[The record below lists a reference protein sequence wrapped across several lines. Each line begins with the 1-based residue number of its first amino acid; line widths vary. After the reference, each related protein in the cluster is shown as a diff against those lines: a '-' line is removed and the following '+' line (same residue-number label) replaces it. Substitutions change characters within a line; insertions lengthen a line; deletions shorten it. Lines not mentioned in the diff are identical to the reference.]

1 VKSRV
6 VYSGAPIQVILD
18 LTLNSAPS
26 AVSPAGSRWLVTMT
40 VLAVYI
46 CMIDRI
52 AISIAIIPMAEEN
65 GWSPTVQGAV
75 MSAFFL
81 GYVTLQIPA
90 GYLSDRFGGKWVL
103 GLGVLFWSLFT
114 LLTPAS
120 AALGISILL
129 ACRFLMGVA
138 EAVTWPSIYSLYS
151 RWVHPNRRAS
161 AVGLMNSGIAGGSVV
176 ALICTPWLISVWSW
190 QGAFYLY
197 GLLGILWFAVWAPLA
212 RSRPAGNTEWGTADA
227 TLVAS
232 EGGSAGDHIKA
243 PSQLIYPRLTVR
255 GMLRSRAVWAIAVAH
270 ICINWSLYLVLS
282 WFPTFVNRELG
293 ADLRLAGF
301 LALAPTVVSLIMAPT
316 AGRLFDRLVARG
328 MNRLKIRRWMQ
339 TIAFLGIA
347 GAMLGITLTDSLI
360 ISVIVLT
367 VSNALTA
374 FSIGGFATNHLDI
387 APNQSGLLMGVTNTL
402 AAVSSSLSV
411 FVSGWIQDFTGGWDA
426 VFLTAAVVSLLGAL
440 IYVRMSGVERE
451 FD

>member
-1 VKSRV
+1 M
-6 VYSGAPIQVILD
+6 
-18 LTLNSAPS
+18 LNVSNG
-26 AVSPAGSRWLVTMT
+26 AVSPAGSRWLVFMT

-52 AISIAIIPMAEEN
+52 AISIAIIPMAEDN

-120 AALGISILL
+120 AALGITVLL

-151 RWVHPNRRAS
+151 RWVHPDRRAS
-161 AVGLMNSGIAGGSVV
+161 AVGLMNSGISGGAVI

-197 GLLGILWFAVWAPLA
+197 GVLGILWFAVWAPLA
-212 RSRPAGNTEWGTADA
+212 RSRPADKTDWDTADA
-227 TLVAS
+227 VLATA
-232 EGGSAGDHIKA
+232 EAGSAADQNDVSA
-243 PSQLIYPRLTVR
+243 QPVYPRLTVR
-255 GMLRSRAVWAIAVAH
+255 GMLRSRAVWAVAVAH

-293 ADLRLAGF
+293 ADLQLAGF
-301 LALAPTVVSLIMAPT
+301 LALAPTIVSLVMAPL
-316 AGRLFDRLVARG
+316 AGRLFDRLVAKGRD
-328 MNRLKIRRWMQ
+328 RLKVRRVMQ
-339 TIAFLGIA
+339 SLAFVGITA
-347 GAMLGITLTDSLI
+347 AMMAITLTDSLVL
-360 ISVIVLT
+360 SVT
-367 VSNALTA
+367 VITLSNALTA

-402 AAVSSSLSV
+402 AAVSSSASV
-411 FVSGWIQDFTGGWDA
+411 FVSGWIQDLSGGWDA
-426 VFLTAAVVSLLGAL
+426 VFLTAAGVSVFGAV
-440 IYVRMSGVERE
+440 IYGSLSGVERE

>member
-1 VKSRV
+1 M
-6 VYSGAPIQVILD
+6 
-18 LTLNSAPS
+18 LNVSNG
-26 AVSPAGSRWLVTMT
+26 AVSPSGSRWLVFMT

-52 AISIAIIPMAEEN
+52 AISIAIIPMAEDN

-120 AALGISILL
+120 AALGITVLL

-151 RWVHPNRRAS
+151 RWVHPDRRAS
-161 AVGLMNSGIAGGSVV
+161 AVGLMNSGISGGAVI

-197 GLLGILWFAVWAPLA
+197 GVLGILWFAVWAPLA
-212 RSRPAGNTEWGTADA
+212 RSRPADKTDWDTADA
-227 TLVAS
+227 VLAAA
-232 EGGSAGDHIKA
+232 EAGSGADQNDVSA
-243 PSQLIYPRLTVR
+243 QPVYPRLTVR
-255 GMLRSRAVWAIAVAH
+255 GMLRSRAVWAVAVAH

-293 ADLRLAGF
+293 ADLQLAGF
-301 LALAPTVVSLIMAPT
+301 LALAPTIVSLVMAPLV
-316 AGRLFDRLVARG
+316 GRLFDRLVAKG
-328 MNRLKIRRWMQ
+328 HDRLKVRRVMQ
-339 TIAFLGIA
+339 SLAFVGITA
-347 GAMLGITLTDSLI
+347 AMMAITLTDSLI
-360 ISVIVLT
+360 LSVT
-367 VSNALTA
+367 VITLSNALTA

-402 AAVSSSLSV
+402 AAVSSSASV
-411 FVSGWIQDFTGGWDA
+411 FVSGWIQDLSGGWDA
-426 VFLTAAVVSLLGAL
+426 VFLTAAGVSVFGAV
-440 IYVRMSGVERE
+440 IYGSLSGVERE

>member
-1 VKSRV
+1 M
-6 VYSGAPIQVILD
+6 
-18 LTLNSAPS
+18 LNVSNG
-26 AVSPAGSRWLVTMT
+26 AVSPSGSRWLVFMT

-52 AISIAIIPMAEEN
+52 AISIAIIPMAEDN
-65 GWSPTVQGAV
+65 GWSATVQGAV

-120 AALGISILL
+120 AALGITVLL

-151 RWVHPNRRAS
+151 RWVHPDRRAS
-161 AVGLMNSGIAGGSVV
+161 AVGLMNSGISGGAVI

-197 GLLGILWFAVWAPLA
+197 GVFGILWFAVWAPLA
-212 RSRPAGNTEWGTADA
+212 RSRPADKTDWDTADA
-227 TLVAS
+227 VLATA
-232 EGGSAGDHIKA
+232 EAGSAADQNDVSA
-243 PSQLIYPRLTVR
+243 QPVYPRLTVR
-255 GMLRSRAVWAIAVAH
+255 GMLRSRAVWAVAVAH

-293 ADLRLAGF
+293 ADLQLAGF
-301 LALAPTVVSLIMAPT
+301 LALAPTIVSLVMAPL
-316 AGRLFDRLVARG
+316 AGRLFDRLVAKG
-328 MNRLKIRRWMQ
+328 HDRLKVRRVMQ
-339 TIAFLGIA
+339 SLAFVGITA
-347 GAMLGITLTDSLI
+347 AMMAITLTDSLVL
-360 ISVIVLT
+360 SVT
-367 VSNALTA
+367 VITLSNALTA

-402 AAVSSSLSV
+402 AAVSSSASV
-411 FVSGWIQDFTGGWDA
+411 FVSGWIQDLSGGWDA
-426 VFLTAAVVSLLGAL
+426 VFLTAAGVSVLGAV
-440 IYVRMSGVERE
+440 IYGTLSGVERE

>member
-1 VKSRV
+1 M
-6 VYSGAPIQVILD
+6 
-18 LTLNSAPS
+18 LNVSNG
-26 AVSPAGSRWLVTMT
+26 AVSPAGSRWLVSMT

-52 AISIAIIPMAEEN
+52 AISIAIIPMAEDN

-81 GYVTLQIPA
+81 GYVTLQVPA

-120 AALGISILL
+120 AALGITVLL

-151 RWVHPNRRAS
+151 RWVHPDRRAS
-161 AVGLMNSGIAGGSVV
+161 AVGLMNSGISGGAVI

-197 GLLGILWFAVWAPLA
+197 GVLGILWFAVWAPGA
-212 RSRPAGNTEWGTADA
+212 RSQPADKTDWDTADA
-227 TLVAS
+227 ALATA
-232 EGGSAGDHIKA
+232 EAGSAADQNDVSA
-243 PSQLIYPRLTVR
+243 QPVYPRLTVR

-293 ADLRLAGF
+293 ADLQLAGF
-301 LALAPTVVSLIMAPT
+301 LALAPTIVSLVMAPL
-316 AGRLFDRLVARG
+316 AGRLFDRLVTKG
-328 MNRLKIRRWMQ
+328 HDRLKVRRVMQ
-339 TIAFLGIA
+339 SLAFVAITA
-347 GAMLGITLTDSLI
+347 AMMAITLTDSLVL
-360 ISVIVLT
+360 SVT
-367 VSNALTA
+367 VITLSNALTA

-387 APNQSGLLMGVTNTL
+387 APNQTGLLMGVTNTL
-402 AAVSSSLSV
+402 AAVSSSASV
-411 FVSGWIQDFTGGWDA
+411 FVSGWIQDLSGGWDA
-426 VFLTAAVVSLLGAL
+426 VFLTAAGVSVFGAV
-440 IYVRMSGVERE
+440 IYGSLSGVERE

>member
-1 VKSRV
+1 M
-6 VYSGAPIQVILD
+6 
-18 LTLNSAPS
+18 LNVSAG
-26 AVSPAGSRWLVTMT
+26 AVSPSGSRWLVFMT

-52 AISIAIIPMAEEN
+52 AISIAIIPMAEDN

-120 AALGISILL
+120 AALGITVLL

-151 RWVHPNRRAS
+151 RWVHPDRRAS
-161 AVGLMNSGIAGGSVV
+161 AVGLMNSGISGGSVI

-212 RSRPAGNTEWGTADA
+212 QSRPADKTDWDTPSAALATTEAGAVTDQND
-227 TLVAS
+227 V
-232 EGGSAGDHIKA
+232 SA
-243 PSQLIYPRLTVR
+243 QTVYPRLTVR
-255 GMLRSRAVWAIAVAH
+255 GMLRSRAVWAIAIAH

-293 ADLRLAGF
+293 ADLQLAGF
-301 LALAPTVVSLIMAPT
+301 LALAPTIVSLIMAPL

-328 MNRLKIRRWMQ
+328 RDRLTVRRIMQ
-339 TIAFLGIA
+339 SLAFVGITA
-347 GAMLGITLTDSLI
+347 AMMAITLTDSLI
-360 ISVIVLT
+360 LSVT
-367 VSNALTA
+367 VITLSNALTA

-402 AAVSSSLSV
+402 AAVSSSASV
-411 FVSGWIQDFTGGWDA
+411 FVSGWIQDLSGGWDA
-426 VFLTAAVVSLLGAL
+426 VFLTAAGVSVFGAITYASL
-440 IYVRMSGVERE
+440 AGVERE

>member
-1 VKSRV
+1 M
-6 VYSGAPIQVILD
+6 
-18 LTLNSAPS
+18 LNVSNG
-26 AVSPAGSRWLVTMT
+26 AVSPAGSRWLVFMT

-52 AISIAIIPMAEEN
+52 AISIAIIPMAEDN

-120 AALGISILL
+120 AALGITVLL

-151 RWVHPNRRAS
+151 RWVHPDRRAS
-161 AVGLMNSGIAGGSVV
+161 AVGLMNSGISGGAVI

-197 GLLGILWFAVWAPLA
+197 GVLGILWFAVWAPLA
-212 RSRPAGNTEWGTADA
+212 RSRPADKTDWDTADA
-227 TLVAS
+227 VLATA
-232 EGGSAGDHIKA
+232 EAGSAADQNDVSA
-243 PSQLIYPRLTVR
+243 QPVYPRLTVR
-255 GMLRSRAVWAIAVAH
+255 GMLRSRAVWAVAVAH

-293 ADLRLAGF
+293 ADLQLAGF
-301 LALAPTVVSLIMAPT
+301 LALAPTIVSLVMAPL
-316 AGRLFDRLVARG
+316 AGRLFDRLVAKGRD
-328 MNRLKIRRWMQ
+328 RLKVRRVMQ
-339 TIAFLGIA
+339 SLAFV
-347 GAMLGITLTDSLI
+347 GITAAMMAITSTDSLVL
-360 ISVIVLT
+360 SVT
-367 VSNALTA
+367 VITLSNALTA

-402 AAVSSSLSV
+402 AAVSSSASV
-411 FVSGWIQDFTGGWDA
+411 FVSGWIQDLSGGWDA
-426 VFLTAAVVSLLGAL
+426 VFLTAAGVSVFGAV
-440 IYVRMSGVERE
+440 IYGSLSGVERE

>member
-1 VKSRV
+1 M
-6 VYSGAPIQVILD
+6 
-18 LTLNSAPS
+18 LNVSAG
-26 AVSPAGSRWLVTMT
+26 AVSPSGSRWLVFMT
-40 VLAVYI
+40 VLALYI

-52 AISIAIIPMAEEN
+52 AISIAIIPMAEDN

-120 AALGISILL
+120 AALGITVLL

-151 RWVHPNRRAS
+151 RWVHPDRRAS
-161 AVGLMNSGIAGGSVV
+161 AVGLMNSGISGGSVI

-197 GLLGILWFAVWAPLA
+197 GLLGVIWFVVWAPLA
-212 RSRPAGNTEWGTADA
+212 RSRPADKTDWDTPNAASATAEA
-227 TLVAS
+227 
-232 EGGSAGDHIKA
+232 GSATDRNDASAQKV
-243 PSQLIYPRLTVR
+243 YPRLTVR
-255 GMLRSRAVWAIAVAH
+255 GMLRSRAVWAIAIAH

-293 ADLRLAGF
+293 ADLQLAGF
-301 LALAPTVVSLIMAPT
+301 LALAPTIVSLIMAPL

-328 MNRLKIRRWMQ
+328 RDRLKVRCTMQ
-339 TIAFLGIA
+339 SLAFVGITA
-347 GAMLGITLTDSLI
+347 AMMGITLTDSLI
-360 ISVIVLT
+360 LSVT
-367 VSNALTA
+367 VITLSNALTA

-402 AAVSSSLSV
+402 AAVSSSASV
-411 FVSGWIQDFTGGWDA
+411 FVSGWIQDLSGGWDA
-426 VFLTAAVVSLLGAL
+426 VFLTAAGVSVFGAI
-440 IYVRMSGVERE
+440 IYASLAGVERE

>member
-1 VKSRV
+1 M
-6 VYSGAPIQVILD
+6 
-18 LTLNSAPS
+18 LNVSNG
-26 AVSPAGSRWLVTMT
+26 AVSPSGSRWLVFMT

-52 AISIAIIPMAEEN
+52 AISIAIIPMAEDN

-90 GYLSDRFGGKWVL
+90 GYLSDGFGGKWVL

-120 AALGISILL
+120 AALGITVLL

-151 RWVHPNRRAS
+151 RWVHPDRRAS
-161 AVGLMNSGIAGGSVV
+161 AVGLMNSGISGGAVI

-197 GLLGILWFAVWAPLA
+197 GLLGVLWFAVWAPLA
-212 RSRPAGNTEWGTADA
+212 RSRPADKTDWDTADA
-227 TLVAS
+227 VLATA
-232 EGGSAGDHIKA
+232 EAGSAADQNDVSA
-243 PSQLIYPRLTVR
+243 QPVYPRLTVR
-255 GMLRSRAVWAIAVAH
+255 GMLRSRAVWAVAVAH

-293 ADLRLAGF
+293 ADLQLAGF
-301 LALAPTVVSLIMAPT
+301 LALAPTIVSLVMAPL
-316 AGRLFDRLVARG
+316 AGRLFDRLVAKG
-328 MNRLKIRRWMQ
+328 HDRLKVRRVMQ
-339 TIAFLGIA
+339 SLAFVGITA
-347 GAMLGITLTDSLI
+347 AMMAITLTDSLVL
-360 ISVIVLT
+360 SVT
-367 VSNALTA
+367 VITLSNALTA

-402 AAVSSSLSV
+402 AAVSSSASV
-411 FVSGWIQDFTGGWDA
+411 FVSGWIQDLSGGWDA
-426 VFLTAAVVSLLGAL
+426 VFLTAAGVSVLGAV
-440 IYVRMSGVERE
+440 IYGTLSGVERE

>member
-1 VKSRV
+1 M
-6 VYSGAPIQVILD
+6 
-18 LTLNSAPS
+18 LNVSAG
-26 AVSPAGSRWLVTMT
+26 AVSPSGSRWLVFMT

-52 AISIAIIPMAEEN
+52 AISIAIIPMAEDN

-120 AALGISILL
+120 AALGITVLL

-151 RWVHPNRRAS
+151 RWVHPDRRAS
-161 AVGLMNSGIAGGSVV
+161 AVGLMNSGISGGSVI

-197 GLLGILWFAVWAPLA
+197 GLLGVIWFVVWAPLA
-212 RSRPAGNTEWGTADA
+212 RSRPADKTDWDTPNAAPATAEA
-227 TLVAS
+227 
-232 EGGSAGDHIKA
+232 GSATDRNDA
-243 PSQLIYPRLTVR
+243 SAQTVYPRLTVR
-255 GMLRSRAVWAIAVAH
+255 GMLRSRAVWAIAIAH
-270 ICINWSLYLVLS
+270 VCINWSLYLVLS

-293 ADLRLAGF
+293 ADLQLAGF
-301 LALAPTVVSLIMAPT
+301 LALAPTIVSLIMAPL

-328 MNRLKIRRWMQ
+328 RDRLKVRCTMQ
-339 TIAFLGIA
+339 SLAFVGITA
-347 GAMLGITLTDSLI
+347 AMMGITLTDSLI
-360 ISVIVLT
+360 LSVT
-367 VSNALTA
+367 VITLSNALTA

-402 AAVSSSLSV
+402 AAVSSSASV
-411 FVSGWIQDFTGGWDA
+411 FVSGWIQDLSGGWDA
-426 VFLTAAVVSLLGAL
+426 VFLTAAGVSVFGAI
-440 IYVRMSGVERE
+440 IYASLAGVERE

>member
-1 VKSRV
+1 M
-6 VYSGAPIQVILD
+6 
-18 LTLNSAPS
+18 LNVSAG
-26 AVSPAGSRWLVTMT
+26 AVSPAGSRWLVFMT

-52 AISIAIIPMAEEN
+52 AISIAIIPMAEDN

-120 AALGISILL
+120 AALGITVLL

-151 RWVHPNRRAS
+151 RWVHPDRRAS
-161 AVGLMNSGIAGGSVV
+161 AVGLMNSGISGGAVI

-197 GLLGILWFAVWAPLA
+197 GVLGILWFAVWAPLA
-212 RSRPAGNTEWGTADA
+212 RSRPADKTDWDTADA
-227 TLVAS
+227 VLATA
-232 EGGSAGDHIKA
+232 EAGSAADQNDVSA
-243 PSQLIYPRLTVR
+243 QPVYPRLTVR
-255 GMLRSRAVWAIAVAH
+255 GMLRSRAVWAVAVAH

-293 ADLRLAGF
+293 ADLQLAGF
-301 LALAPTVVSLIMAPT
+301 LALAPTIVSLVMAPL
-316 AGRLFDRLVARG
+316 AGRLFDRLVAKG
-328 MNRLKIRRWMQ
+328 HDRLKVRRVMQ
-339 TIAFLGIA
+339 SLAFVGITA
-347 GAMLGITLTDSLI
+347 AMMAITLTDSLI
-360 ISVIVLT
+360 LSVT
-367 VSNALTA
+367 VITLSNALTA

-402 AAVSSSLSV
+402 AAVSSSASV
-411 FVSGWIQDFTGGWDA
+411 FVSGWIQDLSGGWDA
-426 VFLTAAVVSLLGAL
+426 VFLTAAGVSVFGAV
-440 IYVRMSGVERE
+440 IYGSLSGVERE

>member
-1 VKSRV
+1 M
-6 VYSGAPIQVILD
+6 
-18 LTLNSAPS
+18 LNVSNG
-26 AVSPAGSRWLVTMT
+26 AVSPSGSRWLVFMT

-52 AISIAIIPMAEEN
+52 AISIAIIPMAEDN

-81 GYVTLQIPA
+81 GYVILQIPA

-120 AALGISILL
+120 AALGITVLL

-151 RWVHPNRRAS
+151 RWVHPDRRAS
-161 AVGLMNSGIAGGSVV
+161 AVGLMNSGISGGAVI
-176 ALICTPWLISVWSW
+176 ALIFTPWLISVWSW

-197 GLLGILWFAVWAPLA
+197 GVLGILWFAVWAPLA
-212 RSRPAGNTEWGTADA
+212 RSRPADKTAWDTADA
-227 TLVAS
+227 VLATA
-232 EGGSAGDHIKA
+232 EAGSAAGQNDVSA
-243 PSQLIYPRLTVR
+243 QPVYPRLTMR
-255 GMLRSRAVWAIAVAH
+255 GMLRSRAVWAVAVAH

-293 ADLRLAGF
+293 ADLQLAGF
-301 LALAPTVVSLIMAPT
+301 LALAPTIVSLVMAPL
-316 AGRLFDRLVARG
+316 AGRLFDRLVAKG
-328 MNRLKIRRWMQ
+328 HDRLKVRRVMQ
-339 TIAFLGIA
+339 SLAFVGITA
-347 GAMLGITLTDSLI
+347 AMMAITLTDSLVL
-360 ISVIVLT
+360 SVT
-367 VSNALTA
+367 VITLSNALTA

-402 AAVSSSLSV
+402 AAVSSSVSV
-411 FVSGWIQDFTGGWDA
+411 FVSGWIQDLSGGWDA
-426 VFLTAAVVSLLGAL
+426 VFLTAAGVSVFGAV
-440 IYVRMSGVERE
+440 IYGSLSGVERE

>member
-1 VKSRV
+1 MLSPV
-6 VYSGAPIQVILD
+6 PD
-18 LTLNSAPS
+18 
-26 AVSPAGSRWLVTMT
+26 AVSPVGSRWLVSMT

-90 GYLSDRFGGKWVL
+90 GYLSDRFGCKWVL

-138 EAVTWPSIYSLYS
+138 EAVTWPSVYSLYS
-151 RWVHPNRRAS
+151 RWVHPDRRAS
-161 AVGLMNSGIAGGSVV
+161 AVGLMNSGISGGSVI

-197 GLLGILWFAVWAPLA
+197 GLLGILWFAIWAPIA
-212 RSRPAGNTEWGTADA
+212 RSRPAVKTDWDASAAALANTTSVQDEDQAE
-227 TLVAS
+227 TL
-232 EGGSAGDHIKA
+232 
-243 PSQLIYPRLTVR
+243 SQPVYPRLTVR
-255 GMLRSRAVWAIAVAH
+255 GMLRSRAVWAIAIAH

-293 ADLRLAGF
+293 ADLQLAGF
-301 LALAPTVVSLIMAPT
+301 LALAPTLVSLIMAPT
-316 AGRLFDRLVARG
+316 AGGLFDRLVARG
-328 MNRLKIRRWMQ
+328 ADRLKIRRWMQ
-339 TIAFLGIA
+339 SIAFLGIT
-347 GAMLGITLTDSLI
+347 GAMLGITLTDSLVV
-360 ISVIVLT
+360 SVT
-367 VSNALTA
+367 VITLSNALTA

-411 FVSGWIQDFTGGWDA
+411 FVSGWIQTATGGWDA
-426 VFLTAAVVSLLGAL
+426 VFQTAAGVSLLGAV
-440 IYVRMSGVERE
+440 IYVRMSGVKRE

>member
-1 VKSRV
+1 M
-6 VYSGAPIQVILD
+6 
-18 LTLNSAPS
+18 LNVSNG
-26 AVSPAGSRWLVTMT
+26 AVSPAGSRWLVFMT

-52 AISIAIIPMAEEN
+52 AISIAIIPMAEDN

-120 AALGISILL
+120 AALGITVLL

-151 RWVHPNRRAS
+151 RWVHPDRRAS
-161 AVGLMNSGIAGGSVV
+161 AVGLMNSGISGGAVI

-197 GLLGILWFAVWAPLA
+197 GVLGILWFAVWSPLA
-212 RSRPAGNTEWGTADA
+212 RSRPAVKTDWDAPDAVLANAEVGSVADQNAVSAQTA
-227 TLVAS
+227 
-232 EGGSAGDHIKA
+232 
-243 PSQLIYPRLTVR
+243 YPRLTVR

-293 ADLRLAGF
+293 ADLQLAGF
-301 LALAPTVVSLIMAPT
+301 LALAPTIVSLVMAPL
-316 AGRLFDRLVARG
+316 AGRLFDRLVAKG
-328 MNRLKIRRWMQ
+328 HDRLIVRRVMQ
-339 TIAFLGIA
+339 SLAFVGITA
-347 GAMLGITLTDSLI
+347 AMMAITLTDSLI
-360 ISVIVLT
+360 LSVT
-367 VSNALTA
+367 VITLSNALTA

-402 AAVSSSLSV
+402 AAVSSSASV
-411 FVSGWIQDFTGGWDA
+411 FVSGWIQDLSGGWDA
-426 VFLTAAVVSLLGAL
+426 VFLTAAGVSVFGAV
-440 IYVRMSGVERE
+440 IYASLAGVERE

>member
-1 VKSRV
+1 M
-6 VYSGAPIQVILD
+6 
-18 LTLNSAPS
+18 LNVSTGV
-26 AVSPAGSRWLVTMT
+26 VSPSGSRWLVFMT

-52 AISIAIIPMAEEN
+52 AISIAIIPMAEDN

-120 AALGISILL
+120 AALGITVLL

-151 RWVHPNRRAS
+151 RWVHPDLRAS
-161 AVGLMNSGIAGGSVV
+161 AVGLMNSGISGGAVI

-197 GLLGILWFAVWAPLA
+197 GVLGILWLAVWAPLA
-212 RSRPAGNTEWGTADA
+212 RSRPAKPTQWETESAITHVPVGSPQSGFAPDA
-227 TLVAS
+227 
-232 EGGSAGDHIKA
+232 H
-243 PSQLIYPRLTVR
+243 YPRLTFGR
-255 GMLRSRAVWAIAVAH
+255 MLRSRAVWAIAIAH

-293 ADLRLAGF
+293 ADLQLAGF
-301 LALAPTVVSLIMAPT
+301 LALAPTIVSLIMAPL
-316 AGRLFDRLVARG
+316 AGRMFDRLVAKG
-328 MNRLKIRRWMQ
+328 YDRLKVRRTMQ
-339 TIAFLGIA
+339 SLAFVGIT
-347 GAMLGITLTDSLI
+347 GAMMGITLTDSLI
-360 ISVIVLT
+360 LSVT
-367 VSNALTA
+367 VITLSNALTA

-402 AAVSSSLSV
+402 AAVSSSASV
-411 FVSGWIQDFTGGWDA
+411 FVSGWIQDLSGGWDA
-426 VFLTAAVVSLLGAL
+426 VFLTAAGVSVVGAVVYASLA
-440 IYVRMSGVERE
+440 GVERE

>member
-1 VKSRV
+1 M
-6 VYSGAPIQVILD
+6 
-18 LTLNSAPS
+18 LNVSNG
-26 AVSPAGSRWLVTMT
+26 AVSPSGSRWLVFMT

-52 AISIAIIPMAEEN
+52 AISIAIIPMAEDN

-120 AALGISILL
+120 AVLGITVLL
-129 ACRFLMGVA
+129 ACRFLMGVS

-151 RWVHPNRRAS
+151 RWVHPDRRAS
-161 AVGLMNSGIAGGSVV
+161 AVGLMNSGISGGAVI

-212 RSRPAGNTEWGTADA
+212 RSRPADKTDWDTADA
-227 TLVAS
+227 VLATA
-232 EGGSAGDHIKA
+232 EAGSAADQNDVSA
-243 PSQLIYPRLTVR
+243 QPVYPRLTMR

-293 ADLRLAGF
+293 ADLQLAGF
-301 LALAPTVVSLIMAPT
+301 LALAPTIVSLVMAPL
-316 AGRLFDRLVARG
+316 AGRLFDRLVAKG
-328 MNRLKIRRWMQ
+328 HDRLKVRRVMQ
-339 TIAFLGIA
+339 SLAFVGITT
-347 GAMLGITLTDSLI
+347 AMMAITLTDSLI
-360 ISVIVLT
+360 LSVT
-367 VSNALTA
+367 VITLSNALTA

-402 AAVSSSLSV
+402 AAVSSSASV
-411 FVSGWIQDFTGGWDA
+411 FVSGWIQDLSGGWDA
-426 VFLTAAVVSLLGAL
+426 VFLTAAGVSVLGAV
-440 IYVRMSGVERE
+440 IYGSLSGVERE

>member
-1 VKSRV
+1 M
-6 VYSGAPIQVILD
+6 
-18 LTLNSAPS
+18 LNVSNG
-26 AVSPAGSRWLVTMT
+26 AVSPSGSRWLVFMT

-52 AISIAIIPMAEEN
+52 AISIAIIPMAEDN

-120 AALGISILL
+120 AALGITVLL

-151 RWVHPNRRAS
+151 RWVHPDRRAS
-161 AVGLMNSGIAGGSVV
+161 AVGLMNSGISGGAVI

-197 GLLGILWFAVWAPLA
+197 GVLGILWFAVWAPLA
-212 RSRPAGNTEWGTADA
+212 RSRPADKTDWDTADA
-227 TLVAS
+227 VLATA
-232 EGGSAGDHIKA
+232 EAGSAADQNDVSAH
-243 PSQLIYPRLTVR
+243 SVYPRLTVR
-255 GMLRSRAVWAIAVAH
+255 GMLRSRAVWAVAVAH

-293 ADLRLAGF
+293 ADLQLAGF
-301 LALAPTVVSLIMAPT
+301 LALAPTIVSLVMAPL
-316 AGRLFDRLVARG
+316 AGRLFDRLVAKG
-328 MNRLKIRRWMQ
+328 HDRLKVRRVMQ
-339 TIAFLGIA
+339 SLAFVGITA
-347 GAMLGITLTDSLI
+347 AMMAITLTDSLVL
-360 ISVIVLT
+360 SVT
-367 VSNALTA
+367 VITLSNALTA

-402 AAVSSSLSV
+402 AAVSSSASV
-411 FVSGWIQDFTGGWDA
+411 FVSGWIQDLSGGWDA
-426 VFLTAAVVSLLGAL
+426 VFLTAAGVSVFGAV
-440 IYVRMSGVERE
+440 IYGSLSGVERE

>member
-1 VKSRV
+1 MMRS
-6 VYSGAPIQVILD
+6 
-18 LTLNSAPS
+18 TNSDE
-26 AVSPAGSRWLVTMT
+26 SPAGLRWLVFMT

-52 AISIAIIPMAEEN
+52 AISIAIIPMAEDN
-65 GWSPTVQGAV
+65 GWSATVQGAV

-120 AALGISILL
+120 AALGITVLL

-151 RWVHPNRRAS
+151 RWVHPDRRAS
-161 AVGLMNSGIAGGSVV
+161 AVGLMNSGISGGAVI

-197 GLLGILWFAVWAPLA
+197 GLLGVLWFAVWAPLA
-212 RSRPAGNTEWGTADA
+212 RSRPADKTDWDTADA
-227 TLVAS
+227 VLATA
-232 EGGSAGDHIKA
+232 EAGSAADQNDVSA
-243 PSQLIYPRLTVR
+243 QPVYPRLTVR
-255 GMLRSRAVWAIAVAH
+255 GMLRSRAVWAVAVAH

-293 ADLRLAGF
+293 ADLQLAGF
-301 LALAPTVVSLIMAPT
+301 LALAPTIVSLVMAPL
-316 AGRLFDRLVARG
+316 AGRLFDRLVAKG
-328 MNRLKIRRWMQ
+328 HDRLKVRRVMQ
-339 TIAFLGIA
+339 SLAFVGITA
-347 GAMLGITLTDSLI
+347 AMMAITLTDSLVL
-360 ISVIVLT
+360 SVT
-367 VSNALTA
+367 VITLSNALTA

-402 AAVSSSLSV
+402 AAVSSSASV
-411 FVSGWIQDFTGGWDA
+411 FVSGWIQDLSGGWDA
-426 VFLTAAVVSLLGAL
+426 VFLTAAGVSVLGAV
-440 IYVRMSGVERE
+440 IYGTLSGVERE

>member
-1 VKSRV
+1 MLSPA
-6 VYSGAPIQVILD
+6 S
-18 LTLNSAPS
+18 N
-26 AVSPAGSRWLVTMT
+26 AVSPAGSRWLVSMT

-151 RWVHPNRRAS
+151 RWVHPDRRAS
-161 AVGLMNSGIAGGSVV
+161 AVGLMNSGISGGSVI

-197 GLLGILWFAVWAPLA
+197 GLLGILWFAIWAPIA
-212 RSRPAGNTEWGTADA
+212 RSRPAVETDWD
-227 TLVAS
+227 AS
-232 EGGSAGDHIKA
+232 EAALANPKSLQDENQAETL
-243 PSQLIYPRLTVR
+243 SQPVYPRLTVR
-255 GMLRSRAVWAIAVAH
+255 GMLRSQAVWAIAIAH

-293 ADLRLAGF
+293 ADLQLAGF
-301 LALAPTVVSLIMAPT
+301 LALAPTLVSLIMAPT

-328 MNRLKIRRWMQ
+328 ADRLKIRRWMQ
-339 TIAFLGIA
+339 SIAFLGIT
-347 GAMLGITLTDSLI
+347 GAMLGITLTNSLAV
-360 ISVIVLT
+360 SVT
-367 VSNALTA
+367 VITLSNALTA

-411 FVSGWIQDFTGGWDA
+411 FVSGWIQTATGGWDA
-426 VFLTAAVVSLLGAL
+426 VFQTAAGVSLLGAV
-440 IYVRMSGVERE
+440 IYVRMSGVKRE

>member
-1 VKSRV
+1 
-6 VYSGAPIQVILD
+6 
-18 LTLNSAPS
+18 
-26 AVSPAGSRWLVTMT
+26 MT

-52 AISIAIIPMAEEN
+52 AISIAIIPIAEDN

-120 AALGISILL
+120 ATLGITVLL

-151 RWVHPNRRAS
+151 RWVHPDRRAS
-161 AVGLMNSGIAGGSVV
+161 AVGLMNSGISGGSVI

-197 GLLGILWFAVWAPLA
+197 GLLGIIWFMVWAPVA
-212 RSRPAGNTEWGTADA
+212 QSRPADKTDWDTPNASTATAEVGSATDRNDA
-227 TLVAS
+227 TALTV
-232 EGGSAGDHIKA
+232 
-243 PSQLIYPRLTVR
+243 YPRLTVR
-255 GMLRSRAVWAIAVAH
+255 GMLGSRAVWAIAIAH

-293 ADLRLAGF
+293 ADLQLAGF
-301 LALAPTVVSLIMAPT
+301 LALAPTIVSLIMAPL
-316 AGRLFDRLVARG
+316 AGRLFDRLVAGGRD
-328 MNRLKIRRWMQ
+328 RLKVRRTMQ
-339 TIAFLGIA
+339 SLAFV
-347 GAMLGITLTDSLI
+347 GITAAMMAITLADSLVL
-360 ISVIVLT
+360 SVAVITL
-367 VSNALTA
+367 SNALTA

-402 AAVSSSLSV
+402 AAVSSSASV
-411 FVSGWIQDFTGGWDA
+411 FVSGWIQDLSGGWDA
-426 VFLTAAVVSLLGAL
+426 VFLTAAGVSVFGAV
-440 IYVRMSGVERE
+440 IYASLAGVERE

>member
-1 VKSRV
+1 M
-6 VYSGAPIQVILD
+6 
-18 LTLNSAPS
+18 LNVSNG
-26 AVSPAGSRWLVTMT
+26 AVSPSGSRWLVFMT

-52 AISIAIIPMAEEN
+52 AISIAIIPMAEDN

-120 AALGISILL
+120 AALGITVLL

-151 RWVHPNRRAS
+151 RWVHPDRRAS
-161 AVGLMNSGIAGGSVV
+161 AVGLMNSGISGGAVI

-190 QGAFYLY
+190 QGSFYLY
-197 GLLGILWFAVWAPLA
+197 GVLGILWLAVWAPLA
-212 RSRPAGNTEWGTADA
+212 RSRPADKTDWDTADA
-227 TLVAS
+227 VLATA
-232 EGGSAGDHIKA
+232 EAGSAA
-243 PSQLIYPRLTVR
+243 SQNDVSAQPVYPRLTVR
-255 GMLRSRAVWAIAVAH
+255 GMLRSRAVWAVAVAH

-293 ADLRLAGF
+293 ADLQLAGF
-301 LALAPTVVSLIMAPT
+301 LALAPTIVSLVMAPL
-316 AGRLFDRLVARG
+316 AERLFDRLVAKGRD
-328 MNRLKIRRWMQ
+328 RLKVRRVMQ
-339 TIAFLGIA
+339 SLAFVGITA
-347 GAMLGITLTDSLI
+347 AMMAITLTDSLVL
-360 ISVIVLT
+360 SVT
-367 VSNALTA
+367 VITLSNALTA

-402 AAVSSSLSV
+402 AAVSSSASV
-411 FVSGWIQDFTGGWDA
+411 FVSGWIQDLSGGWDA
-426 VFLTAAVVSLLGAL
+426 VFLTAAGVSVFGAV
-440 IYVRMSGVERE
+440 IYGSLSGVERE

>member
-1 VKSRV
+1 M
-6 VYSGAPIQVILD
+6 
-18 LTLNSAPS
+18 LNVSAG
-26 AVSPAGSRWLVTMT
+26 AVSPSGSRWLVFMT

-52 AISIAIIPMAEEN
+52 AISIAIIPMAEDN
-65 GWSPTVQGAV
+65 GWSATVQGAV

-120 AALGISILL
+120 AGLGITVLL

-151 RWVHPNRRAS
+151 RWVHPDRRAS
-161 AVGLMNSGIAGGSVV
+161 AVGLMNSGISGGSVI

-197 GLLGILWFAVWAPLA
+197 GLLGVLWFAVWAPLA
-212 RSRPAGNTEWGTADA
+212 RSRPADKTDWAASDAILATAEAGSSADQA
-227 TLVAS
+227 NVA
-232 EGGSAGDHIKA
+232 A
-243 PSQLIYPRLTVR
+243 QTVYPRLTVR
-255 GMLRSRAVWAIAVAH
+255 GMLRSRAVWAIAIAH

-282 WFPTFVNRELG
+282 WFPTFINRELG
-293 ADLRLAGF
+293 ADLQLAGF
-301 LALAPTVVSLIMAPT
+301 LALAPTIVSLIMAPL
-316 AGRLFDRLVARG
+316 AGRLFDRLVTKG
-328 MNRLKIRRWMQ
+328 HDRLKVRRIMQ
-339 TIAFLGIA
+339 SLAFAGITA
-347 GAMLGITLTDSLI
+347 AMMAITLTDSLI
-360 ISVIVLT
+360 LSVIVLT
-367 VSNALTA
+367 LSNALTA

-402 AAVSSSLSV
+402 AAVSSSASV
-411 FVSGWIQDFTGGWDA
+411 FVSGWIQDLSGGWDA
-426 VFLTAAVVSLLGAL
+426 VFMTAASVSVFGAV
-440 IYVRMSGVERE
+440 IYASLAGVERE

>member
-1 VKSRV
+1 
-6 VYSGAPIQVILD
+6 
-18 LTLNSAPS
+18 
-26 AVSPAGSRWLVTMT
+26 
-40 VLAVYI
+40 
-46 CMIDRI
+46 MIDRI
-52 AISIAIIPMAEEN
+52 AISIAIIPMAEDN

-120 AALGISILL
+120 AVLGITVLL

-151 RWVHPNRRAS
+151 RWVHPDRRAS
-161 AVGLMNSGIAGGSVV
+161 AVGLMNSGISGGAVI

-212 RSRPAGNTEWGTADA
+212 RSRPADKTDWDTADA
-227 TLVAS
+227 VLATA
-232 EGGSAGDHIKA
+232 EAGSAADQNDVSA
-243 PSQLIYPRLTVR
+243 QPVYPRLTMR

-293 ADLRLAGF
+293 ADLQLAGF
-301 LALAPTVVSLIMAPT
+301 LALAPTIVSLVMAPL
-316 AGRLFDRLVARG
+316 AGRLFDRLVAKG
-328 MNRLKIRRWMQ
+328 HDRLKVRRVMQ
-339 TIAFLGIA
+339 SLAFVGITT
-347 GAMLGITLTDSLI
+347 AMMAITLTDSLI
-360 ISVIVLT
+360 LSVT
-367 VSNALTA
+367 VITLSNALTA

-402 AAVSSSLSV
+402 AAVSSSASV
-411 FVSGWIQDFTGGWDA
+411 FVSGWIQDLSGGWDA
-426 VFLTAAVVSLLGAL
+426 VFLTAAGVSVLGAV
-440 IYVRMSGVERE
+440 IYGSLSGVERE

>member
-1 VKSRV
+1 M
-6 VYSGAPIQVILD
+6 
-18 LTLNSAPS
+18 LNVSTG
-26 AVSPAGSRWLVTMT
+26 AVSPSGSRWLVFMT

-52 AISIAIIPMAEEN
+52 AISIAIIPMAEDN
-65 GWSPTVQGAV
+65 GWSPTIQGAV

-120 AALGISILL
+120 AALGITMLL

-151 RWVHPNRRAS
+151 RWVHPDRRAS
-161 AVGLMNSGIAGGSVV
+161 AVGLMNSGISGGSVI

-197 GLLGILWFAVWAPLA
+197 GLLGILWFGVWAPLA
-212 RSRPAGNTEWGTADA
+212 RSRPVEPTQWETESATAQAPVETPQSDSASGT
-227 TLVAS
+227 
-232 EGGSAGDHIKA
+232 
-243 PSQLIYPRLTVR
+243 QYPRLTVGR
-255 GMLRSRAVWAIAVAH
+255 MLRSRAVWAIAIAH

-293 ADLRLAGF
+293 ADLQLAGF
-301 LALAPTVVSLIMAPT
+301 LALAPTIVSLIMAPF
-316 AGRLFDRLVARG
+316 AGRLFDRLVAKG
-328 MNRLKIRRWMQ
+328 HDRLKVRRTMQ
-339 TIAFLGIA
+339 SLAFVGITA
-347 GAMLGITLTDSLI
+347 AMMAITLTDSLI
-360 ISVIVLT
+360 LSVT
-367 VSNALTA
+367 VITLSNALTA

-402 AAVSSSLSV
+402 AAVSSSASV
-411 FVSGWIQDFTGGWDA
+411 FVSGWIQDLSGGWDA
-426 VFLTAAVVSLLGAL
+426 VFLTAAAVSVFGAV
-440 IYVRMSGVERE
+440 IYASLAGVERE

>member
-1 VKSRV
+1 M
-6 VYSGAPIQVILD
+6 
-18 LTLNSAPS
+18 LNVSTG
-26 AVSPAGSRWLVTMT
+26 AVSPSGSRWLVFMT

-52 AISIAIIPMAEEN
+52 AISIAIIPMAEDN
-65 GWSPTVQGAV
+65 GWSPTIQGAV

-120 AALGISILL
+120 AALGITMLL

-151 RWVHPNRRAS
+151 RWVHPDRRAS
-161 AVGLMNSGIAGGSVV
+161 AVGLMNSGISGGSVI

-197 GLLGILWFAVWAPLA
+197 GLLGILWFGVWAPLA
-212 RSRPAGNTEWGTADA
+212 RSRPVEPTQWETESATAQAPVETTQSDSASGT
-227 TLVAS
+227 
-232 EGGSAGDHIKA
+232 
-243 PSQLIYPRLTVR
+243 QYPRLTVGR
-255 GMLRSRAVWAIAVAH
+255 MLRSRAVWAIAIAH

-293 ADLRLAGF
+293 ADLQLAGF
-301 LALAPTVVSLIMAPT
+301 LALAPTIVSLIMAPF
-316 AGRLFDRLVARG
+316 AGRLFDRLVAQGRD
-328 MNRLKIRRWMQ
+328 RLKVRRTMQ
-339 TIAFLGIA
+339 SLAFVGITA
-347 GAMLGITLTDSLI
+347 AMMAITLTDSLI
-360 ISVIVLT
+360 LSVT
-367 VSNALTA
+367 VITLSNALTA

-402 AAVSSSLSV
+402 AAVSSSASV
-411 FVSGWIQDFTGGWDA
+411 FVSGWIQDLSGGWDA
-426 VFLTAAVVSLLGAL
+426 VFLTAAAVSVFGAVVYANLA
-440 IYVRMSGVERE
+440 GVERE

>member
-1 VKSRV
+1 M
-6 VYSGAPIQVILD
+6 
-18 LTLNSAPS
+18 LNVSAG
-26 AVSPAGSRWLVTMT
+26 AVSPSGSRWLVFMT

-52 AISIAIIPMAEEN
+52 AISIAIIPMAEDN

-120 AALGISILL
+120 AALGITVLL

-151 RWVHPNRRAS
+151 RWVHPDRRAS
-161 AVGLMNSGIAGGSVV
+161 AVGLMNSGISGGSVI

-197 GLLGILWFAVWAPLA
+197 GLLGIIWFAVWAPLA
-212 RSRPAGNTEWGTADA
+212 RSRPADKTDWDTPDA
-227 TLVAS
+227 APAAAEAGPATDQNDV
-232 EGGSAGDHIKA
+232 SA
-243 PSQLIYPRLTVR
+243 QTVYPRLTVR
-255 GMLRSRAVWAIAVAH
+255 GMLRSRAVWAIAIAH

-293 ADLRLAGF
+293 ADLQLAGF
-301 LALAPTVVSLIMAPT
+301 LALAPTIVSLIMAPL

-328 MNRLKIRRWMQ
+328 RDRLTVRRIMQ
-339 TIAFLGIA
+339 SLAFVGITA
-347 GAMLGITLTDSLI
+347 AMMAITLTDSLI
-360 ISVIVLT
+360 LSVT
-367 VSNALTA
+367 VITLSNALTA

-402 AAVSSSLSV
+402 AAVSSSASV
-411 FVSGWIQDFTGGWDA
+411 FVSGWIQDLSGGWDA
-426 VFLTAAVVSLLGAL
+426 VFLTAAGVSVFGAI
-440 IYVRMSGVERE
+440 IYASLAGVERE

>member
-1 VKSRV
+1 M
-6 VYSGAPIQVILD
+6 
-18 LTLNSAPS
+18 LNVSNG
-26 AVSPAGSRWLVTMT
+26 AVSPAGSRWLVFMT

-52 AISIAIIPMAEEN
+52 AISIAIIPMAEDN

-120 AALGISILL
+120 AALGITVLL

-151 RWVHPNRRAS
+151 RWVHPDRRAS
-161 AVGLMNSGIAGGSVV
+161 AVGLMNSGISGGAVI

-197 GLLGILWFAVWAPLA
+197 GVLGVLWFAVWAPLA
-212 RSRPAGNTEWGTADA
+212 RSRPADKTDWDTADA
-227 TLVAS
+227 VLATA
-232 EGGSAGDHIKA
+232 EAGSAADQNDVSA
-243 PSQLIYPRLTVR
+243 QPVYPRLTVR
-255 GMLRSRAVWAIAVAH
+255 GMLRSRAVWAVAVAH
-270 ICINWSLYLVLS
+270 VCINWSLYLVLS

-293 ADLRLAGF
+293 ADLQLAGF
-301 LALAPTVVSLIMAPT
+301 LALAPTIVSLVMAPL
-316 AGRLFDRLVARG
+316 AGRLFDRLVTKG
-328 MNRLKIRRWMQ
+328 YDRLIVRRVMQ
-339 TIAFLGIA
+339 SLAFVGITA
-347 GAMLGITLTDSLI
+347 AMMAITLTDSLI
-360 ISVIVLT
+360 LSVT
-367 VSNALTA
+367 VITLSNALTA

-402 AAVSSSLSV
+402 AAVSSSASV
-411 FVSGWIQDFTGGWDA
+411 FVSGWIQDLSGGWDA
-426 VFLTAAVVSLLGAL
+426 VFLTAAGVSVFGAV
-440 IYVRMSGVERE
+440 IYGSLSGVERE

>member
-1 VKSRV
+1 M
-6 VYSGAPIQVILD
+6 
-18 LTLNSAPS
+18 LNVSNG
-26 AVSPAGSRWLVTMT
+26 AVSPAGSRWLVFMT

-52 AISIAIIPMAEEN
+52 AISIAIIPMAEDN

-120 AALGISILL
+120 AALGITVLL

-151 RWVHPNRRAS
+151 RWVHPDRRAS
-161 AVGLMNSGIAGGSVV
+161 AVGLMNSGISGGAVI

-197 GLLGILWFAVWAPLA
+197 GVLGILWFAVWAPLA
-212 RSRPAGNTEWGTADA
+212 RSRPADKTDWEAADA
-227 TLVAS
+227 VPATAES
-232 EGGSAGDHIKA
+232 GSAADQNDVSA
-243 PSQLIYPRLTVR
+243 QPVYPRLTVR
-255 GMLRSRAVWAIAVAH
+255 GMLRSRAVWAVAVAH

-293 ADLRLAGF
+293 ADLQLAGF
-301 LALAPTVVSLIMAPT
+301 LALAPTIVSLVMAPL
-316 AGRLFDRLVARG
+316 AGRLFDRLVAKG
-328 MNRLKIRRWMQ
+328 HDRLKVRRVMQ
-339 TIAFLGIA
+339 SLAFVGITA
-347 GAMLGITLTDSLI
+347 AMMAITLTDSLVL
-360 ISVIVLT
+360 SVT
-367 VSNALTA
+367 VITLSNALTA

-402 AAVSSSLSV
+402 AAVSSSVSV
-411 FVSGWIQDFTGGWDA
+411 FVSGWIQDLSGGWDA
-426 VFLTAAVVSLLGAL
+426 VFLTAAGVSVFGAV
-440 IYVRMSGVERE
+440 IYGSLSGVERE

>member
-1 VKSRV
+1 
-6 VYSGAPIQVILD
+6 
-18 LTLNSAPS
+18 
-26 AVSPAGSRWLVTMT
+26 MT

-52 AISIAIIPMAEEN
+52 AISIAIIPMAEDN

-120 AALGISILL
+120 AALGITVLL

-151 RWVHPNRRAS
+151 RWVHPDRRAS
-161 AVGLMNSGIAGGSVV
+161 AVGLMNSGISGGAVI

-197 GLLGILWFAVWAPLA
+197 GVLGILWFAVWAPLA
-212 RSRPAGNTEWGTADA
+212 RSRPAEPPKWEA
-227 TLVAS
+227 
-232 EGGSAGDHIKA
+232 GSVVTQPAAGSPRSDSA
-243 PSQLIYPRLTVR
+243 PETRYPRLTVG
-255 GMLRSRAVWAIAVAH
+255 GMLRSRAIWAVAVAH

-293 ADLRLAGF
+293 ADLQLAGF
-301 LALAPTVVSLIMAPT
+301 LALAPTIVSLFMAPL
-316 AGRLFDRLVARG
+316 AGRMFDRLVAKG
-328 MNRLKIRRWMQ
+328 HDRLKVRRIMQ
-339 TIAFLGIA
+339 SLAFVGIT
-347 GAMLGITLTDSLI
+347 GAMMAITLTDSLI
-360 ISVIVLT
+360 LSVT
-367 VSNALTA
+367 VITLSNALTA

-402 AAVSSSLSV
+402 AAVSSSASV
-411 FVSGWIQDFTGGWDA
+411 FVSGWIQDLSGGWDA
-426 VFLTAAVVSLLGAL
+426 VFLTAAGVSVFGAV
-440 IYVRMSGVERE
+440 IYASLAGVERE

>member
-1 VKSRV
+1 
-6 VYSGAPIQVILD
+6 
-18 LTLNSAPS
+18 
-26 AVSPAGSRWLVTMT
+26 
-40 VLAVYI
+40 
-46 CMIDRI
+46 MIDRI
-52 AISIAIIPMAEEN
+52 AISIAIIPMAEDN

-120 AALGISILL
+120 AALGITVLL

-151 RWVHPNRRAS
+151 RWVHPDRRAS
-161 AVGLMNSGIAGGSVV
+161 AVGLMNSGISGGAVI

-197 GLLGILWFAVWAPLA
+197 GVLGVLWFAVWAPLA
-212 RSRPAGNTEWGTADA
+212 RSRPADKTDWDTADA
-227 TLVAS
+227 VLATA
-232 EGGSAGDHIKA
+232 EAGSAADQNDVSA
-243 PSQLIYPRLTVR
+243 QPVYPRLTVR
-255 GMLRSRAVWAIAVAH
+255 GMLRSRAVWAVAVAH

-293 ADLRLAGF
+293 ADLQLAGF
-301 LALAPTVVSLIMAPT
+301 LALAPTIVSLVMAPL
-316 AGRLFDRLVARG
+316 AGRLFDRLVTNG
-328 MNRLKIRRWMQ
+328 HDRLKVRRVMQ
-339 TIAFLGIA
+339 SLAFVGITA
-347 GAMLGITLTDSLI
+347 AMMAITLTDSLVL
-360 ISVIVLT
+360 SVT
-367 VSNALTA
+367 VITLSNALTA

-402 AAVSSSLSV
+402 AAVSSSASV
-411 FVSGWIQDFTGGWDA
+411 FVSGWIQDLSGGWDA
-426 VFLTAAVVSLLGAL
+426 VFLTAAGVSVFGAI
-440 IYVRMSGVERE
+440 IYGSLSGVERE

>member
-1 VKSRV
+1 M
-6 VYSGAPIQVILD
+6 
-18 LTLNSAPS
+18 LNVSAG
-26 AVSPAGSRWLVTMT
+26 AVSPSGSRWLVFMT

-52 AISIAIIPMAEEN
+52 AISIAIIPMAEDN

-120 AALGISILL
+120 AALGITVLL

-151 RWVHPNRRAS
+151 RWVHPDRRAS
-161 AVGLMNSGIAGGSVV
+161 AVGLMNSGISGGSVI

-197 GLLGILWFAVWAPLA
+197 GLLGVIWFVVWAPLA
-212 RSRPAGNTEWGTADA
+212 RSRPADKTDWDTPKAASATTEA
-227 TLVAS
+227 
-232 EGGSAGDHIKA
+232 GSATDGNDA
-243 PSQLIYPRLTVR
+243 SAQTVYPRLTVR
-255 GMLRSRAVWAIAVAH
+255 GMLRSRAVWAIAIAH

-293 ADLRLAGF
+293 ADLQLAGF
-301 LALAPTVVSLIMAPT
+301 LALAPTIVSLIMAPL

-328 MNRLKIRRWMQ
+328 RDRLKVRCTMQ
-339 TIAFLGIA
+339 SLAFVGITA
-347 GAMLGITLTDSLI
+347 AMMGITLTDSLI
-360 ISVIVLT
+360 LSVT
-367 VSNALTA
+367 VITLSNALTA

-402 AAVSSSLSV
+402 AAVSSSASV
-411 FVSGWIQDFTGGWDA
+411 FVSGWIQDLSGGWDA
-426 VFLTAAVVSLLGAL
+426 VFLTAAGVSVFGAI
-440 IYVRMSGVERE
+440 IYASLAGVERE

>member
-1 VKSRV
+1 MLSPA
-6 VYSGAPIQVILD
+6 SNA
-18 LTLNSAPS
+18 A
-26 AVSPAGSRWLVTMT
+26 SPAGSRWLVSMT

-151 RWVHPNRRAS
+151 RWVHPDRRAS
-161 AVGLMNSGIAGGSVV
+161 AVGLMNSGISGGSVI

-197 GLLGILWFAVWAPLA
+197 GLLGILWFAIWAPIA
-212 RSRPAGNTEWGTADA
+212 RSRPAVETDWD
-227 TLVAS
+227 AS
-232 EGGSAGDHIKA
+232 EAALANPKSLQDENQAETL
-243 PSQLIYPRLTVR
+243 SQPVYPRLTVR
-255 GMLRSRAVWAIAVAH
+255 GMLRSQAVWAIAIAH

-293 ADLRLAGF
+293 ADLQLAGF
-301 LALAPTVVSLIMAPT
+301 LALAPTLVSLIMAPT

-328 MNRLKIRRWMQ
+328 ADRLKIRRWMQ
-339 TIAFLGIA
+339 SIAFLGIT
-347 GAMLGITLTDSLI
+347 GAMLGITLTDSLAV
-360 ISVIVLT
+360 SVT
-367 VSNALTA
+367 VITLSNALTA

-411 FVSGWIQDFTGGWDA
+411 FVSGWIQTATGGWDA
-426 VFLTAAVVSLLGAL
+426 VFQTAAGVSLLGAV
-440 IYVRMSGVERE
+440 IYVRMSGVKRE

>member
-1 VKSRV
+1 M
-6 VYSGAPIQVILD
+6 
-18 LTLNSAPS
+18 LNVSAG
-26 AVSPAGSRWLVTMT
+26 AVSPSGSRWLVFMT

-52 AISIAIIPMAEEN
+52 AISIAIIPMAEDN

-120 AALGISILL
+120 AALGITVLL

-151 RWVHPNRRAS
+151 RWVHPDRRAS
-161 AVGLMNSGIAGGSVV
+161 AVGLMNSGISGGSVI
-176 ALICTPWLISVWSW
+176 ALICTPWLINVWSW

-197 GLLGILWFAVWAPLA
+197 GLLGVIWFVVWAPLA
-212 RSRPAGNTEWGTADA
+212 RSRPADKTDWDTPNAASATAEA
-227 TLVAS
+227 
-232 EGGSAGDHIKA
+232 GSATDRNDA
-243 PSQLIYPRLTVR
+243 SAQTVYPRLTVR
-255 GMLRSRAVWAIAVAH
+255 GMLRSRAVWAIAIAH

-293 ADLRLAGF
+293 ADLQLAGV
-301 LALAPTVVSLIMAPT
+301 LALSPTIVSLIMAPL
-316 AGRLFDRLVARG
+316 AGRLFDRLVAGGRD
-328 MNRLKIRRWMQ
+328 RLKVRCTMQ
-339 TIAFLGIA
+339 SLAFVGITA
-347 GAMLGITLTDSLI
+347 AMMGITLTDSLI
-360 ISVIVLT
+360 LSVT
-367 VSNALTA
+367 VITLSNALTA

-402 AAVSSSLSV
+402 AAVSSSASV
-411 FVSGWIQDFTGGWDA
+411 FVSGWIQDLSGGWDA
-426 VFLTAAVVSLLGAL
+426 VFLTAAGVSVFGAI
-440 IYVRMSGVERE
+440 IYASLAGVERE

>member
-1 VKSRV
+1 M
-6 VYSGAPIQVILD
+6 
-18 LTLNSAPS
+18 LNVSNG
-26 AVSPAGSRWLVTMT
+26 AVSPSGSRWLVFMT

-46 CMIDRI
+46 FMIDRI
-52 AISIAIIPMAEEN
+52 AISIAIIPMAEDN

-114 LLTPAS
+114 MLTPAS
-120 AALGISILL
+120 AALGITVLL

-151 RWVHPNRRAS
+151 RWVHPDRRAS
-161 AVGLMNSGIAGGSVV
+161 AVGLMNSGISGGAVI

-197 GLLGILWFAVWAPLA
+197 GVLGILWFAVWAPLA
-212 RSRPAGNTEWGTADA
+212 RSRPADKTDWDTADA
-227 TLVAS
+227 VLATA
-232 EGGSAGDHIKA
+232 EAGSAADQNDVSA
-243 PSQLIYPRLTVR
+243 QAVYPRLTVR
-255 GMLRSRAVWAIAVAH
+255 GMLRSRAVWAVAVAH
-270 ICINWSLYLVLS
+270 VCINWSLYLVLS

-293 ADLRLAGF
+293 ADLQLAGF
-301 LALAPTVVSLIMAPT
+301 LALAPTIVSLVMAPL
-316 AGRLFDRLVARG
+316 AGRLFDRLVAKG
-328 MNRLKIRRWMQ
+328 QDRLKVRRVMQ
-339 TIAFLGIA
+339 SLAFVGITA
-347 GAMLGITLTDSLI
+347 AMMAITLTDSLI
-360 ISVIVLT
+360 LSVT
-367 VSNALTA
+367 VITLSNALTA

-402 AAVSSSLSV
+402 AAVSSSASV
-411 FVSGWIQDFTGGWDA
+411 FVSGWIQDLSGGWDA
-426 VFLTAAVVSLLGAL
+426 VFLTAAGVSVFGAV
-440 IYVRMSGVERE
+440 IYGSLSGVERE